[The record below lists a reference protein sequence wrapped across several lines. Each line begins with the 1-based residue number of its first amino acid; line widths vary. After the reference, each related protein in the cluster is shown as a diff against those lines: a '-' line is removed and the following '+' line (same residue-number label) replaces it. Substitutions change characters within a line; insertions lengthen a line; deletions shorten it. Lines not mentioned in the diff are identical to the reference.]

1 MNRDADI
8 VPTLPVLIPDAWL
21 GPGLPLLRNG
31 RSRDAGMTVAVG
43 SAILLVRP
51 MFAPRPAAGPAFA
64 VKQVRANPLDLAS
77 ARFLLFRGLD
87 PANPFVACEGCET
100 GPRR

>member
-1 MNRDADI
+1 M
-8 VPTLPVLIPDAWL
+8 
-21 GPGLPLLRNG
+21 LRNG

-51 MFAPRPAAGPAFA
+51 MFAPRPAAGPALA
-64 VKQVRANPLDLAS
+64 VEEIALDPLDLAS

-87 PANPFVACEGCET
+87 PANPIVASKRRET